1 MVSESNEAGY
11 GTMQAPPESNA
22 SPVSLKPDE
31 RQSFSKRLKLRMRAE
46 VEPQRTH
53 LMLITLFFV
62 TGLVDSAAYN
72 IWSCFVSMQ
81 TGMCAVLYSRSSR
94 TAHFNQ

>member
-11 GTMQAPPESNA
+11 GTMQEPPEGNGA
-22 SPVSLKPDE
+22 PLTLRPDSDE
-31 RQSFSKRLKLRMRAE
+31 SFPTRFKLRMKAD
-46 VEPQRTH
+46 VEPKRTH
-53 LMLITLFFV
+53 LILICLFFV

-81 TGMCAVLYSRSSR
+81 TGMSYSYLK
-94 TAHFNQ
+94 T